1 MSNEHLLILED
12 DKGQREIFLTASI
25 YSIGRSSKCNI
36 QIASQFVSRC
46 HALLISIP
54 IDRHR
59 SFYRIVDGDLEGNIK
74 SQNGLFVNGNK
85 VDMHNLQD
93 RDRII
98 FGSRAQAIYYR
109 LRKNAEGHSQVS
121 QSLEEFPTATV
132 DEYKMAI
139 AASDEGLPNTM
150 RVPSDTSTSIKGPK

>member
-1 MSNEHLLILED
+1 MSNEHLLIIED

-46 HALLISIP
+46 HALLILIP

-59 SFYRIVDGDLEGNIK
+59 SYYRIVDGDLEGNVK

-93 RDRII
+93 RDRIV

-109 LRKNAEGHSQVS
+109 LRKNAEGYSQIS

-132 DEYKMAI
+132 DEYRMAS
-139 AASDEGLPNTM
+139 ADSNEALPETM
-150 RVPSDTSTSIKGPK
+150 RVPSDRGRSVK

>member
-1 MSNEHLLILED
+1 MSNEHLLIIED

-46 HALLISIP
+46 HALLILIP

-59 SFYRIVDGDLEGNIK
+59 NYYRIVDGDLEGNIK

-93 RDRII
+93 RDRIV
-98 FGSRAQAIYYR
+98 FGSQAQAIYYR
-109 LRKNAEGHSQVS
+109 LRKNAEDYSQIS
-121 QSLEEFPTATV
+121 QSLEEFPTAAV
-132 DEYKMAI
+132 DEFRNRMAI
-139 AASDEGLPNTM
+139 ADSNEAVPETM
-150 RVPSDTSTSIKGPK
+150 RVPSDRGQSVK